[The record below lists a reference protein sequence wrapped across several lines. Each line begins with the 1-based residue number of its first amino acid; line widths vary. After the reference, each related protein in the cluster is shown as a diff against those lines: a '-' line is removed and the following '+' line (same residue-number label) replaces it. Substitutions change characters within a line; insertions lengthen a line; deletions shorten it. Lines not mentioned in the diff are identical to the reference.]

1 MLDEYHFWRRFNNP
15 NPLATDGF
23 DRLFSSDNAL
33 LVAALSPTGSCPK
46 ADSSSRY
53 RTRIPFWNLDLT
65 KCESKATPNPTLLC
79 HWARESFRC
88 CSTSVEGLK
97 TVQSGN
103 LTCKLAI
110 VSKASLQALLWTLL
124 DLQLRS
130 RRLHRRLINPLFSN
144 VQPTRQQR
152 IRLHD

>member
-1 MLDEYHFWRRFNNP
+1 MRMLRTGRRTK
-15 NPLATDGF
+15 LTC
-23 DRLFSSDNAL
+23 RAL
-33 LVAALSPTGSCPK
+33 KTSG
-46 ADSSSRY
+46 RY

-97 TVQSGN
+97 TAQSGN

-110 VSKASLQALLWTLL
+110 VSKASLQALLCDTA
-124 DLQLRS
+124 
-130 RRLHRRLINPLFSN
+130 RLAVAFEATSPSFYQSPLFKC
-144 VQPTRQQR
+144 PTNKTATNSST
-152 IRLHD
+152 RLAKMKSRCLPTTSKTAN